1 MPHRVEASQKRAE
14 TGVGSIMSTN
24 NENRDYEHKKSVREH
39 SSAGRERKDP
49 ETGFEPLSLWFFSI
63 CVLVLIIGGGYLGAK
78 SAGFDFGKLQVNG
91 YRAET
96 PPNFT
101 PAGPELSEYDKY
113 FNAGEAVYK
122 AVCNGCHQ
130 SNGAGQG
137 QIPPLVESE
146 WVTEG
151 TERMAQIILNGIRGP
166 IKVNGAS
173 YGAQEMPAQKGAL
186 NDLRVAQVMTY
197 VRAKFAGISDE
208 IITKE
213 MVEDARNRHGG
224 RATQYTVGELAG
236 ADAMLPG
243 EQPAWMS
250 PEGDPDS
257 PGDAG
262 DGEESSLDEKAPETN
277 ETN

>member
-1 MPHRVEASQKRAE
+1 MPKKAGIRQKKAE
-14 TGVGSIMSTN
+14 TVVRSNMSTN
-24 NENRDYEHKKSVREH
+24 NENRDYEHKTSVREY
-39 SSAGRERKDP
+39 SSVRRERQDP
-49 ETGFEPLSLWFFSI
+49 GAGFEPITLWFFSI
-63 CVLVLIIGGGYLGAK
+63 CVVVLIVGGAYLGAK
-78 SAGFDFGKLQVNG
+78 SAEFDFGKMQVNG
-91 YRAET
+91 YQADS
-96 PPNFT
+96 PPDFVA
-101 PAGPELSEYDKY
+101 AGPELSEYDKY

-151 TERMAQIILNGIRGP
+151 TERLAQIILNGLRGP

-197 VRAKFAGISDE
+197 VRARFAGVSDT
-208 IITKE
+208 IVTKE
-213 MVEDARNRHGG
+213 MIEDARNRHGD
-224 RATQYTVGELAG
+224 RATQYTAGELAG

-250 PEGDPDS
+250 PDDDS
-257 PGDAG
+257 SASD
-262 DGEESSLDEKAPETN
+262 DEAPESN